1 MNYTGMYR
9 LAGNAFCL
17 SHSETG
23 LLKSHFFTGRD
34 VTTSFFSFTLEQ
46 GQFFAIIR
54 NYSGSR
60 LGANLRSPDN
70 NNVNIFVVY
79 CLEQDSYFYHYNLER
94 SHKFISLFLPEQ
106 IESLKDTGSGVPQ
119 GVLRDGGNP
128 QKPSLP

>member
-79 CLEQDSYFYHYNLER
+79 CLEQDSYF
-94 SHKFISLFLPEQ
+94 
-106 IESLKDTGSGVPQ
+106 
-119 GVLRDGGNP
+119 
-128 QKPSLP
+128 